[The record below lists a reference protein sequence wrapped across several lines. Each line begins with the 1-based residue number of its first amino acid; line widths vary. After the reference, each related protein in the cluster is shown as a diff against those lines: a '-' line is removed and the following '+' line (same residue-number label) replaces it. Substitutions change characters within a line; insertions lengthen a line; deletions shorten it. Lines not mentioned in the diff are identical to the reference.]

1 MDRAKYKE
9 AIFWY
14 ECAMKVPM
22 NETSGAFI
30 REDCYG
36 YIPAIQLCVCWW
48 RLGDKDCLLYTS
60 RGSRCIGTVK
70 QAELC
75 NDAFALSVG
84 ICGLYRIA

>member
-1 MDRAKYKE
+1 MFDIAKHFMDRAKYKE

-48 RLGDKDCLLYTS
+48 RLGDKDRAVQYNELAGVYKPKS
-60 RGSRCIGTVK
+60 REVEQNRRFLK
-70 QAELC
+70 
-75 NDAFALSVG
+75 
-84 ICGLYRIA
+84 